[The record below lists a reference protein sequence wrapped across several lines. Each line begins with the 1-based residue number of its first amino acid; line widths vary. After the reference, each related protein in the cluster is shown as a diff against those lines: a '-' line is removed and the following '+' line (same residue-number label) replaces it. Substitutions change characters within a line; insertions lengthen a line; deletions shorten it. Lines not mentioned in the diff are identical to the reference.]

1 MKQWHHAKRGLQ
13 SLSVHS
19 KHRCLPSDIQYL
31 RAEPGLWFPCRRV
44 VQDRGWHVAAFTG
57 RNLINHSHYLSIP
70 CTWAHSPPAQNQQS
84 VSPEPQEH
92 SDGWQ
97 RTKGS
102 NAAPNLQY
110 TLGQSDQVNLGGPH
124 GIHPSSLTESREQ
137 YRNKII
143 HTHTESCCLRMRGTN
158 WNQEGRIENGDLLR
172 AQFLLS
178 RKRD

>member
-19 KHRCLPSDIQYL
+19 KHRCLPSDTKYL

-44 VQDRGWHVAAFTG
+44 VQDRGWHMATFTG

-84 VSPEPQEH
+84 VSPEPQEQ

-97 RTKGS
+97 RTKRS
-102 NAAPNLQY
+102 NAAA
-110 TLGQSDQVNLGGPH
+110 TLHFV
-124 GIHPSSLTESREQ
+124 
-137 YRNKII
+137 
-143 HTHTESCCLRMRGTN
+143 
-158 WNQEGRIENGDLLR
+158 LR
-172 AQFLLS
+172 AKVIKSTSEDLMEFLHPAPLSPGNNIGTKYPHTYRALLS
-178 RKRD
+178 